1 MSLKVVGKQNV
12 DYMSKK
18 TNQQV
23 TGITLH
29 IIGQN
34 SRVEGMAVDT
44 IFVSSKSNTY
54 NTVASL
60 PIGAEID
67 VLYNRWGNVETVE
80 LCKK

>member
-1 MSLKVVGKQNV
+1 MSVKVVGKQNV

-44 IFVSSKSNTY
+44 IFVSGKSATF

-60 PIGAEID
+60 PIGSEID

-80 LCKK
+80 VCKK